1 MNKRIKYKYETNLVI
16 KQKTKYF
23 PSRGNIVC
31 KDSEYVRILSQRR
44 SYLKETT
51 MSGTGR
57 LARVESLEGIGF
69 FSFLYFML
77 GNFVF
82 FLERKEQMN
91 FKEENVIFVL
101 HIIRISLAP
110 VWKMIG

>member
-1 MNKRIKYKYETNLVI
+1 M
-16 KQKTKYF
+16 
-23 PSRGNIVC
+23 
-31 KDSEYVRILSQRR
+31 
-44 SYLKETT
+44 
-51 MSGTGR
+51 
-57 LARVESLEGIGF
+57 ESLEGIGL

-82 FLERKEQMN
+82 FPERKEQMN

-110 VWKMIG
+110 VWKMI